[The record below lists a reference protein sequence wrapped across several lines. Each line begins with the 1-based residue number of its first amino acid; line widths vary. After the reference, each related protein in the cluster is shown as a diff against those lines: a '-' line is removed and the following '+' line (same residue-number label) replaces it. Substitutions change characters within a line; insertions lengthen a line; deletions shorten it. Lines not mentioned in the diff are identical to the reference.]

1 MDRNLIYRKLFE
13 NIVLYNQYK
22 NNVEYEEAT
31 KFAKYLL
38 KLNDLII
45 KYRITRGEDPLKK
58 IRFIENRVRMN
69 KLNIDR

>member
-22 NNVEYEEAT
+22 NNVEYGEAT